1 MRSLGFYVILAPMKT
16 TGKSNVSQ
24 ITLICAVLALFCGC
38 CFVGSAPVKHMCYN
52 VRHCVGIDGKLD
64 VARIASII
72 KAEKPDY
79 VGLQEI
85 DRCTE
90 RVHGMD
96 QPEELARLTGMH
108 STFAKAIPYK
118 GGEYGVMLL
127 SRSKPL
133 SVEKVPLPGQ
143 EPRVLLMCEFEDCV
157 VCTTH
162 LAVDSQKARS
172 NSVAI
177 IRKAIERFSSGKDKP
192 VFISGDWNSLPDSDV
207 LKELEKFLTVISDI
221 GGRTFH
227 GSSGAGP
234 RDLNGKRPE
243 SYCIDYIAVDSAHA
257 SQFKPSDAR
266 VVEERKASDHA
277 PIVVTVTRSK

>member
-1 MRSLGFYVILAPMKT
+1 MNKVYA
-16 TGKSNVSQ
+16 
-24 ITLICAVLALFCGC
+24 
-38 CFVGSAPVKHMCYN
+38 
-52 VRHCVGIDGKLD
+52 
-64 VARIASII
+64 
-72 KAEKPDY
+72 
-79 VGLQEI
+79 VGLGPGNEEFFTGQARAAIEKSDVICGYTVYVDLVRDIFPDKEFFTTSMKQEI

-127 SRSKPL
+127 SRNKPL
-133 SVEKVPLPGQ
+133 SVAKIPLPGR

-172 NSVAI
+172 DSVAI
-177 IRKAIERFSSGKDKP
+177 IRKAIASFSSGKDKP

-207 LKELEKFLTVISDI
+207 LKELEKFLTVVSDI

-257 SQFKPSDAR
+257 LQFKASDAR

>member
-1 MRSLGFYVILAPMKT
+1 MYGARDMNRSSCVVSFLAAACLLFFY
-16 TGKSNVSQ
+16 
-24 ITLICAVLALFCGC
+24 GC
-38 CFVGSAPVKHMCYN
+38 CSSDGASVKHMCYN
-52 VRHCVGIDGKLD
+52 VRHCAGIDGKLD
-64 VARIASII
+64 VARIASVI
-72 KAEKPDY
+72 KAENPDY
-79 VGLQEI
+79 AGLQEI
-85 DRCTE
+85 DSRTK

-96 QPEELARLTGMH
+96 QPAELSRLTGMH
-108 STFAKAIPYK
+108 ATFAKAIPYG

-127 SRSKPL
+127 SRNKPL
-133 SVEKVPLPGQ
+133 SVAKIPLPGR

-172 NSVAI
+172 DSVAL
-177 IRKAIERFSSGKDKP
+177 IRDAIGRFAKGKDKP

-227 GSSGAGP
+227 GSSVAGP
-234 RDLNGKRPE
+234 GELNGKRPG

-257 SQFKPSDAR
+257 SEFKVCDAR
-266 VVEERKASDHA
+266 VVEERRASDHA

>member
-1 MRSLGFYVILAPMKT
+1 MKT
-16 TGKSNVSQ
+16 IDYNKVFRVA
-24 ITLICAVLALFCGC
+24 LVCAVLSVFCGC
-38 CFVGSAPVKHMCYN
+38 CFAGGAPVKHMCYN

-72 KAEKPDY
+72 KTEKPDY

-127 SRSKPL
+127 SRNKPL
-133 SVEKVPLPGQ
+133 SVAKIPLPGR

-172 NSVAI
+172 DSVAI
-177 IRKAIERFSSGKDKP
+177 IRKAIASFSSGKDKP

-207 LKELEKFLTVISDI
+207 LKELEKFLTVVSDI

-257 SQFKPSDAR
+257 LQFKASDAR